1 MPAQKGQHKKAPCWH
16 HNEKSKPQA
25 GSAWR
30 QKPAFTM
37 PKEMT
42 ASEEY
47 TRAQEQTSLERV
59 FNNLDKKGD
68 GKVHCSGSPC
78 EPLQPP
84 QYLAAL
90 PSAD

>member
-1 MPAQKGQHKKAPCWH
+1 
-16 HNEKSKPQA
+16 
-25 GSAWR
+25 
-30 QKPAFTM
+30 M

-68 GKVHCSGSPC
+68 GKVRRSDNTWGH
-78 EPLQPP
+78 PLPAAP
-84 QYLAAL
+84 QK
-90 PSAD
+90 

>member
-1 MPAQKGQHKKAPCWH
+1 
-16 HNEKSKPQA
+16 
-25 GSAWR
+25 
-30 QKPAFTM
+30 M

-68 GKVHCSGSPC
+68 GKVRRSDNTWGQ
-78 EPLQPP
+78 PLPAAP
-84 QYLAAL
+84 QNDLAAL
-90 PSAD
+90 STAD

>member
-1 MPAQKGQHKKAPCWH
+1 MQCNVHAQRRVVVTKKAR
-16 HNEKSKPQA
+16 QD
-25 GSAWR
+25 SAESVL
-30 QKPAFTM
+30 PSAFTM

-68 GKVHCSGSPC
+68 GKVRCSGNTC
-78 EPLQPP
+78 KPP
-84 QYLAAL
+84 AASNTL
-90 PSAD
+90 PP

>member
-1 MPAQKGQHKKAPCWH
+1 
-16 HNEKSKPQA
+16 
-25 GSAWR
+25 
-30 QKPAFTM
+30 M

-68 GKVHCSGSPC
+68 GKGGLAPC
-78 EPLQPP
+78 WRARGIAPARYRCCRGAP
-84 QYLAAL
+84 
-90 PSAD
+90 

>member
-1 MPAQKGQHKKAPCWH
+1 
-16 HNEKSKPQA
+16 
-25 GSAWR
+25 
-30 QKPAFTM
+30 M

-68 GKVHCSGSPC
+68 GKVCCSGK
-78 EPLQPP
+78 PL
-84 QYLAAL
+84 
-90 PSAD
+90 

>member
-1 MPAQKGQHKKAPCWH
+1 MNCVQHSVDRAAEFGGWASTRPFQLARRAPTHRPQSAFRPA
-16 HNEKSKPQA
+16 
-25 GSAWR
+25 
-30 QKPAFTM
+30 TM

-68 GKVHCSGSPC
+68 GKVRRS
-78 EPLQPP
+78 
-84 QYLAAL
+84 
-90 PSAD
+90 DNT

>member
-1 MPAQKGQHKKAPCWH
+1 
-16 HNEKSKPQA
+16 
-25 GSAWR
+25 
-30 QKPAFTM
+30 M

-68 GKVHCSGSPC
+68 GKVRCSDNTWGH
-78 EPLQPP
+78 PLPAAP
-84 QYLAAL
+84 QK
-90 PSAD
+90 

>member
-1 MPAQKGQHKKAPCWH
+1 
-16 HNEKSKPQA
+16 
-25 GSAWR
+25 
-30 QKPAFTM
+30 M

-68 GKVHCSGSPC
+68 GKVRRSDDTWGH
-78 EPLQPP
+78 PLPAAP
-84 QYLAAL
+84 QK
-90 PSAD
+90 

>member
-1 MPAQKGQHKKAPCWH
+1 MCSVGRYVTQAAWSPARRVRAETAGQKGFAHGPAP
-16 HNEKSKPQA
+16 
-25 GSAWR
+25 R
-30 QKPAFTM
+30 FTM

-68 GKVHCSGSPC
+68 GKVCCSGK
-78 EPLQPP
+78 PL
-84 QYLAAL
+84 
-90 PSAD
+90 

>member
-1 MPAQKGQHKKAPCWH
+1 MGPHAAVSARQQGAHTAEKRVSPA
-16 HNEKSKPQA
+16 
-25 GSAWR
+25 
-30 QKPAFTM
+30 TM

-68 GKVHCSGSPC
+68 GKVRRSDDTWKH
-78 EPLQPP
+78 PLPAAP
-84 QYLAAL
+84 QNDLAAL
-90 PSAD
+90 STAD

>member
-1 MPAQKGQHKKAPCWH
+1 
-16 HNEKSKPQA
+16 
-25 GSAWR
+25 
-30 QKPAFTM
+30 M

-68 GKVHCSGSPC
+68 GKVHCSGNPC

>member
-1 MPAQKGQHKKAPCWH
+1 MG
-16 HNEKSKPQA
+16 
-25 GSAWR
+25 

-68 GKVHCSGSPC
+68 GKVHCSGR
-78 EPLQPP
+78 EPLRAP
-84 QYLAAL
+84 AAPAIPCRPTL
-90 PSAD
+90 GRLTQTSCTIT

>member
-1 MPAQKGQHKKAPCWH
+1 MHVLGRAVRYASGLVASTARERAETAAQEAAHGPV
-16 HNEKSKPQA
+16 P
-25 GSAWR
+25 R
-30 QKPAFTM
+30 FTM

-68 GKVHCSGSPC
+68 GKVCCFGK
-78 EPLQPP
+78 PL
-84 QYLAAL
+84 
-90 PSAD
+90 

>member
-1 MPAQKGQHKKAPCWH
+1 
-16 HNEKSKPQA
+16 
-25 GSAWR
+25 
-30 QKPAFTM
+30 M

-68 GKVHCSGSPC
+68 GKVCCFGK
-78 EPLQPP
+78 PL
-84 QYLAAL
+84 
-90 PSAD
+90 